1 MIVEEVEKGET
12 LEIDDGEEKF
22 VLTKEL
28 LKCIILS
35 KKSFLLKRRFKHLL
49 TGVRP

>member
-1 MIVEEVEKGET
+1 MIAKEGEDGET

-22 VLTKEL
+22 VLTNDL

-35 KKSFLLKRRFKHLL
+35 KRVFS
-49 TGVRP
+49 